1 MRIIDVRPQPEYN
14 TSHIP
19 GSVCLNPESLRG
31 VVGGVSSMLLPADVL
46 ARHLSLMGVQ
56 PGDTIVVVPGAA
68 VRDATL
74 VGMGLERLGHANW
87 AILNGGFA
95 KWSAENRPVDAAL
108 PASQTSDYPVPPS
121 ADAFTVDYQA
131 VLSRVGDKRTVIVD
145 TRPAD
150 YFRGEKSDEAR
161 AGHIPGAVNRPFKE
175 DLDESDQLKPAAEL
189 AAAYAALI
197 PTKETPIVVHCRTG
211 HQASQTFFVLTRLL
225 GYKDVK
231 WYDASWTEWSARPEL
246 PVEK

>member
-1 MRIIDVRPQPEYN
+1 M
-14 TSHIP
+14 
-19 GSVCLNPESLRG
+19 
-31 VVGGVSSMLLPADVL
+31 
-46 ARHLSLMGVQ
+46 
-56 PGDTIVVVPGAA
+56 
-68 VRDATL
+68 
-74 VGMGLERLGHANW
+74 
-87 AILNGGFA
+87 
-95 KWSAENRPVDAAL
+95 
-108 PASQTSDYPVPPS
+108 
-121 ADAFTVDYQA
+121 DYQA
-131 VLSRVGDKRTVIVD
+131 VLSRVGDKRTVILD

-175 DLDESDQLKPAAEL
+175 DLDESEQLKPVAEL

-197 PTKETPIVVHCRTG
+197 PAKETPIMVHCRTG

-231 WYDASWTEWSARPEL
+231 WYDASWTEWAARPEL